1 MSTFLG
7 TLENTGSRNV
17 DMSVVRYWG
26 GDANGVC
33 LQLTATTEEGDAG
46 YVQLNPSDIV
56 ALIPVFKQIL
66 DYTFEAKKIEAE
78 EAIRD
83 NKELLKTIIN
93 DMREVSEM
101 AINQPVFDY
110 AALMTIGKKELTGGD
125 E

>member
-7 TLENTGSRNV
+7 TLKNTGSRNV

-26 GDANGVC
+26 GNAYGAC
-33 LQLTATTEEGDAG
+33 LQLTASTEEGNVG
-46 YVQLNPSDIV
+46 HVQLNASDIV
-56 ALIPVFKQIL
+56 ALMPVFKQIL
-66 DYTFEAKKIEAE
+66 DDTFKAKKYEAE
-78 EAIRD
+78 TAIKE
-83 NKELLKTIIN
+83 NQELLKTIVQ

-110 AALMTIGKKELTGGD
+110 AALLTIGKKELTGGD